1 MMQSKTSPTPRCQAY
16 MKSLVNGADAE
27 KAYQGFLEFKD
38 VVAANQV
45 TTASAAATVPTGDKI
60 GTAAKAL
67 SDASYPFIKDID
79 WLSDIYLKPL
89 PGKTAPETLKAIDK
103 MIVMGSKM
111 DGNLLKAAA
120 EAHHKAIGS
129 IDAKGVTS
137 PEDYEAVNAA
147 WAVLW
152 RRCQNKPSW
161 MCTTQWQRL
170 WTQAWPT
177 TCSLRSTPWMHC
189 RLPRAFTP
197 SRMLWKLSSA
207 KLRGRDAG
215 TFVIF
220 CIGHCFFNCIHWFA
234 FWPEPA
240 SSWTE
245 QAIQAR

>member
-1 MMQSKTSPTPRCQAY
+1 M
-16 MKSLVNGADAE
+16 
-27 KAYQGFLEFKD
+27 
-38 VVAANQV
+38 
-45 TTASAAATVPTGDKI
+45 PTGDKI

-147 WAVLW
+147 LGRIVASVPKQTVMDVYNSNGKDCGLK
-152 RRCQNKPSW
+152 RDQ
-161 MCTTQWQRL
+161 Q
-170 WTQAWPT
+170 

-189 RLPRAFTP
+189 LLPRAFTP

-207 KLRGRDAG
+207 KLRRRDAG
-215 TFVIF
+215 TFV
-220 CIGHCFFNCIHWFA
+220 
-234 FWPEPA
+234 
-240 SSWTE
+240 
-245 QAIQAR
+245 